1 MKSSIVP
8 YAAGAMTVLG
18 VWLFAS
24 NKQKIDKLVKNVS
37 ETMDQMLQKAKKR
50 YKKIAALVT
59 INKIKVAILFLKKYK
74 HYCLYL
80 FIFQC

>member
-1 MKSSIVP
+1 MKSSIGP

-37 ETMDQMLQKAKKR
+37 ETMDQMLQKCKKT
-50 YKKIAALVT
+50 LQEDSCSC
-59 INKIKVAILFLKKYK
+59 NN
-74 HYCLYL
+74 
-80 FIFQC
+80 

>member
-37 ETMDQMLQKAKKR
+37 ETMDQMLQK
-50 YKKIAALVT
+50 YKKIFSN
-59 INKIKVAILFLKKYK
+59 IMN
-74 HYCLYL
+74 
-80 FIFQC
+80 

>member
-37 ETMDQMLQKAKKR
+37 ETITTNKSCYFIFEKS
-50 YKKIAALVT
+50 
-59 INKIKVAILFLKKYK
+59 INNNVYTFLFFNVKYK
-74 HYCLYL
+74 
-80 FIFQC
+80 